1 MNQVNDKIE
10 SRGSAAEVL
19 AMSWPASM
27 GMLNRTIMQF
37 VDGVILAHTGPEG
50 AGLVAAQFLG
60 TLVALIPES
69 LATGTL
75 TVVNTYVSQNLGAG
89 RLKHCGRYAL
99 AGLLLALIVAA
110 CVAPLA
116 FFNQP
121 IMQGIHRLQD
131 AVGGRET
138 GGELVGMEAMYF
150 AFMVGSI
157 VLTLPTRVL
166 EQFFYGINQ
175 PMRVFTASIIA
186 NVFNFAANYCLVLG
200 KFGFPK
206 LGLLG
211 SGIGTVCA
219 WGLQLAILSGMF
231 FSRRLHERF
240 GTRGWLS
247 VKARE
252 IVDLLKIGYPAGV
265 QFVNDLL
272 PWTIFTSI
280 LVASFGPGHLEATT
294 VAMRYMSLSFM
305 PVVGVGVAAT
315 ALVGKYIGA
324 GRIDLARRRAHAAL
338 LIGMAYMGLCGL
350 AFLIFRYPLV
360 KLFVNP
366 AGPEAAQIIHNASL
380 VMICAALF
388 QMFDAMGIVY
398 VGALRGSGDT
408 LWPMIATT
416 TLSWGFTVGGGW
428 LMVRYVPQWTSV
440 GPWIT
445 ASLYVIV
452 LGILMAVRFEGGSWQ
467 KIRLL
472 ERAEKD

>member
-1 MNQVNDKIE
+1 
-10 SRGSAAEVL
+10 
-19 AMSWPASM
+19 
-27 GMLNRTIMQF
+27 
-37 VDGVILAHTGPEG
+37 
-50 AGLVAAQFLG
+50 
-60 TLVALIPES
+60 
-69 LATGTL
+69 
-75 TVVNTYVSQNLGAG
+75 
-89 RLKHCGRYAL
+89 
-99 AGLLLALIVAA
+99 
-110 CVAPLA
+110 
-116 FFNQP
+116 
-121 IMQGIHRLQD
+121 
-131 AVGGRET
+131 
-138 GGELVGMEAMYF
+138 
-150 AFMVGSI
+150 
-157 VLTLPTRVL
+157 
-166 EQFFYGINQ
+166 
-175 PMRVFTASIIA
+175 
-186 NVFNFAANYCLVLG
+186 
-200 KFGFPK
+200 
-206 LGLLG
+206 
-211 SGIGTVCA
+211 
-219 WGLQLAILSGMF
+219 
-231 FSRRLHERF
+231 
-240 GTRGWLS
+240 
-247 VKARE
+247 
-252 IVDLLKIGYPAGV
+252 
-265 QFVNDLL
+265 
-272 PWTIFTSI
+272 
-280 LVASFGPGHLEATT
+280 
-294 VAMRYMSLSFM
+294 M

-398 VGALRGSGDT
+398 VGALRGAGDT